1 MERDRVR
8 MDITKRDMS
17 NNKAK
22 LHVAQTILD
31 DLRKEDAPRPQVA
44 EHREAIKAK
53 RETPA
58 ASEPTV
64 RDAKQAT
71 PTHRHTSQSPHPAAV
86 TPAAAPIQLTK
97 QAVSATAQV
106 VAKAR
111 ESTQSS
117 PKHAVKRENHGD
129 QEKAKAAAAAAAAA
143 ASKRAFSQAVDAIGL
158 PTRAMAEEQEPDE
171 GGSPG
176 REMELASSAAAVE
189 TPHGIVDKPYRC
201 ACVFVCVLQVQAL
214 FWLCVV

>member
-1 MERDRVR
+1 MERDQVR
-8 MDITKRDMS
+8 MDITKRGMS
-17 NNKAK
+17 KNKAK

-44 EHREAIKAK
+44 EHREAVEAK

-58 ASEPTV
+58 ASASEPAV
-64 RDAKQAT
+64 RHAKQAT

-86 TPAAAPIQLTK
+86 TPASAPIKVTE

-106 VAKAR
+106 VAKER
-111 ESTQSS
+111 ESTQSAAR
-117 PKHAVKRENHGD
+117 HAVRRENRGD
-129 QEKAKAAAAAAAAA
+129 EENEKAAAAAAAT
-143 ASKRAFSQAVDAIGL
+143 ASKRAFSRAVDAIGL
-158 PTRAMAEEQEPDE
+158 PTRAMAEVQEPNE

-201 ACVFVCVLQVQAL
+201 VRVYVCVLQVRTL
-214 FWLCVV
+214 F